1 MNMSDIVNVK
11 KRMGNPSKQAGEMP
25 VWLKGLQKQ
34 MAQIQQVNVTQVQA
48 HNAQL
53 QWMERIHDRLDTIA
67 VETRVSNLL
76 LSELIALHQTVI
88 TEETDETRDA
98 VRNEAYQRVRNAE

>member
-1 MNMSDIVNVK
+1 MTMSDIANVK
-11 KRMGNPSKQAGEMP
+11 KRMGNPSNQAGEMP
-25 VWLKGLQKQ
+25 VWYRGLQKQ
-34 MAQIQQVNVTQVQA
+34 ISQIQQVNVTQVQA